1 MAIEK
6 VVNIVV
12 KEQGLDAINK
22 KVVKLDHS
30 IDDLKGSQ
38 SSLTKT
44 MGDSSNAILENGGAM
59 GLLNDAT
66 GGMAMTVKDAVEAT
80 WLFTKGTAL
89 STTAQKVYTLVVGT
103 TTGALKA
110 LRIALVATGLGALVV
125 ALGFVI
131 SKIMEMESATEKMER
146 AQRKLNSAF
155 EASNQIYKDQ
165 IELIDTVT
173 KSNTL
178 RAKIAGKSEKELRE
192 IEKQGTEE
200 KFKALKEEQ
209 TRLLA
214 LQAQKGKSVEDQKKI
229 NDALLK
235 NSAEFN
241 KLIADEQNKGLEY
254 DLGIADKKREKQKEN
269 NAKSREQEKEDRLK
283 ALKEKEEFDKSVAEG
298 LTSFQIAS
306 NEAEFA
312 QRALDIENRKNQAD
326 EIAGIAKKEAD
337 DEIAEA
343 ERVRVQKEIIEKQKI
358 AIINN
363 SLGILAGIAK
373 KGSAVSKALA
383 ITEIVRNQVKSASQA
398 LSNLAI
404 ANTAAAAASPLTA
417 GQPFVGLNT
426 AQAVTGIALSAVGA
440 GKAIKDIMSES
451 KSVSGGGSIGGGGS
465 GGGSA
470 PSAPSF
476 NLVQGTGT
484 NQIAQGLAGENRP
497 IRAYVTSSDVTS
509 RQALDR
515 NIIENASL

>member
-30 IDDLKGSQ
+30 IDELKGSNTG
-38 SSLTKT
+38 LTKS

-89 STTAQKVYTLVVGT
+89 STAAQKVYTLVVGT

-155 EASNQIYKDQ
+155 EASNEIYKDQ
-165 IELIDTVT
+165 IELIDAVT
-173 KSNTL
+173 KSDVL
-178 RAKIAGKSEKELRE
+178 RAKIAGKSEKELRA
-192 IEKQGTEE
+192 IEKQGAEE

-209 TRLLA
+209 NRLLD
-214 LQAQKGKSVEDQKKI
+214 LQMQRGKSVEDQKKI

-241 KLIADEQNKGLEY
+241 KLIADEQNKGLEN
-254 DLGIADKKREKQKEN
+254 DLAIVDAKRAKDEEYQKTLSENQRKANEEKL
-269 NAKSREQEKEDRLK
+269 ALEKEYQESLK
-283 ALKEKEEFDKSVAEG
+283 TG
-298 LTSFQIAS
+298 LNEFQIKV
-306 NEAEFA
+306 NDA
-312 QRALDIENRKNQAD
+312 QFEQRRIDIENRQAQSD
-326 EIAGIAKKEAD
+326 EIARIAKEESDK
-337 DEIAEA
+337 EIAEA
-343 ERVRVQKEIIEKQKI
+343 ERVKNEKIKLDEAVKFARASIASQTLNLVSEIAGKGSKIGKAVAVTQATISGIEGVQNAYTTAQKSPVT
-358 AIINN
+358 A
-363 SLGILAGIAK
+363 LFPAYPLVQAGLAGAFSALQIK
-373 KGSAVSKALA
+373 K
-383 ITEIVRNQVKSASQA
+383 I
-398 LSNLAI
+398 LSTN
-404 ANTAAAAASPLTA
+404 
-417 GQPFVGLNT
+417 
-426 AQAVTGIALSAVGA
+426 
-440 GKAIKDIMSES
+440 
-451 KSVSGGGSIGGGGS
+451 SGGGGSSSGGSVSS

-476 NLVQGTGT
+476 NLVQGTGS
-484 NQIAQGLAGENRP
+484 NQIAQGLASDNRP
-497 IRAYVTSSDVTS
+497 IRAYVTSSEITS
-509 RQALDR
+509 RQSLDR